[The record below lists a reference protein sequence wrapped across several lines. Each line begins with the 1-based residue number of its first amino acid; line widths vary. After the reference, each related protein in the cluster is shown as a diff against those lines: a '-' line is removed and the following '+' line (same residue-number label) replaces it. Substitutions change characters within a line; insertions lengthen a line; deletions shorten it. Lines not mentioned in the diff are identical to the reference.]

1 MNQLEKRQTS
11 LELLGVTERAVTKAS
26 PDVRANVE
34 ARKDFPVRSLLPTEI
49 RPRLAKA
56 IETAANNLGQKNS
69 DVATIK
75 AILDQVPSE
84 LARAYFNWTLAEVE
98 HAISL
103 GSLGQLS
110 SDTVH
115 LSAKNVITWLNLYN
129 EKHRKPAF
137 AYLKR
142 LSAEKDESNTNT
154 PKKKELTGKGLKK
167 ALNDTLREYREGKIK
182 APAFAY
188 DLFKREKLVE
198 IPKDETWQY
207 IRQAQKAVIEEAQEM
222 RRNPILK
229 HAAKRRLDDAL
240 LIKDQDIK
248 SVPLSVVNKVKELR
262 LIEFFRTLPKNHKF
276 E

>member
-1 MNQLEKRQTS
+1 MNELEKRQTS
-11 LELLGVTERAVTKAS
+11 LELLGFTEKAIVKAS
-26 PDVRANVE
+26 PDIRANVE

-49 RPRLAKA
+49 KPRLAKA
-56 IETAANNLGQKNS
+56 IEQAANNLGQKNS

-75 AILDQVPSE
+75 AILDQIPLE
-84 LARAYFNWTLAEVE
+84 LTRAYFNWTLAEVE

-129 EKHRKPAF
+129 ENHRKPAF
-137 AYLKR
+137 AFLKR
-142 LSAEKDESNTNT
+142 LSVEKSLENTNT
-154 PKKKELTGKGLKK
+154 PQKKELTGKQLKK
-167 ALNDTLREYREGKIK
+167 ALNDTLREYRDGKIK

-198 IPKDETWQY
+198 ISKDKTWEY
-207 IRQAQKAVIEEAQEM
+207 IRKAQKQVIEEAQEM

-229 HAAKRRLDDAL
+229 HAAKRRLDEAL

-262 LIEFFRTLPKNHKF
+262 LIEFFQTLPKNHKF